1 MESLPGFFFA
11 AFGSREDAVRWA
23 IEAQEGLMDVDW
35 AEDVLEQPGCE
46 ELEVAVTSGR
56 GVGGEEEADVVA
68 VFRGPRARMGI
79 HASGRVARSIHRSTG
94 RAKYTGRVTNRAAR
108 IMSQAAAGQ
117 ILASHEVVSAFF
129 EEREA
134 SQRAGGTASQSFC
147 DLEADVRIT
156 GVGEAQLKGVAEP
169 VRLFQVASKA
179 LAMRPMQMTKK
190 SLKTRALQS
199 LRTRKEVG

>member
-23 IEAQEGLMDVDW
+23 IEAQEGLMDVAW

-56 GVGGEEEADVVA
+56 GVGGEEADVVT

-79 HASGRVARSIHRSTG
+79 HASGRVARSIDRSTG
-94 RAKYTGRVTNRAAR
+94 RAKYTGRVTNRTAR
-108 IMSQAAAGQ
+108 IMSQAAPGQ

-134 SQRAGGTASQSFC
+134 SQRATATASQSFC

-179 LAMRPMQMTKK
+179 LAMRPMQMTLRTRVLK
-190 SLKTRALQS
+190 SLKMQH
-199 LRTRKEVG
+199 

>member
-1 MESLPGFFFA
+1 MESLPGFFLA

-23 IEAQEGLMDVDW
+23 IEAQEGLMDVAW

-56 GVGGEEEADVVA
+56 GVGGEEADVVA

-79 HASGRVARSIHRSTG
+79 HASGHVARSIHRSTG

-169 VRLFQVASKA
+169 VPLFQVASKA
-179 LAMRPMQMTKK
+179 LAMRPMQMTLKARTLK
-190 SLKTRALQS
+190 SLKMIR
-199 LRTRKEVG
+199 

>member
-1 MESLPGFFFA
+1 MESLPGFFLA

-23 IEAQEGLMDVDW
+23 IEAQEGLMDVAW

-68 VFRGPRARMGI
+68 VFRGPRLQMGI
-79 HASGRVARSIHRSTG
+79 HASGRVARSIDRSTG

-134 SQRAGGTASQSFC
+134 SRGTASQSFC

-169 VRLFQVASKA
+169 VPLFQVASKA

-190 SLKTRALQS
+190 SLKRRGRFS
-199 LRTRKEVG
+199 P

>member
-56 GVGGEEEADVVA
+56 GVGGEEADVVA

-94 RAKYTGRVTNRAAR
+94 RPEYTGRVTNRTAR
-108 IMSQAAAGQ
+108 IMSQAAPGQ

-134 SQRAGGTASQSFC
+134 AQRAGGTASQSFC

-169 VRLFQVASKA
+169 VRLFQVASEA

-199 LRTRKEVG
+199 LRTRKG

>member
-23 IEAQEGLMDVDW
+23 IEAQEGLMDVAW

-56 GVGGEEEADVVA
+56 GVGGEEADVVA

-79 HASGRVARSIHRSTG
+79 HASGRVARSIDRSTG
-94 RAKYTGRVTNRAAR
+94 RPEYTGRVTNRAAR
-108 IMSQAAAGQ
+108 IMSQAAPGQ

-179 LAMRPMQMTKK
+179 LAMRPMQMA
-190 SLKTRALQS
+190 LKTRV
-199 LRTRKEVG
+199 LRS

>member
-23 IEAQEGLMDVDW
+23 IEAQEGLMDVAW

-56 GVGGEEEADVVA
+56 GVGGEEADVVA

-79 HASGRVARSIHRSTG
+79 HASGRVARSIDRSTG

-108 IMSQAAAGQ
+108 IMSQATAGQ

-134 SQRAGGTASQSFC
+134 SQRAGATASQSFC

-169 VRLFQVASKA
+169 VRLFQVASEA
-179 LAMRPMQMTKK
+179 LAMRPMQMTLKARTLK
-190 SLKTRALQS
+190 SLKMM
-199 LRTRKEVG
+199 RKG

>member
-23 IEAQEGLMDVDW
+23 IEAQEGLMDVAW

-56 GVGGEEEADVVA
+56 GVGGEEADVVA

-79 HASGRVARSIHRSTG
+79 HASGRVARSIDRSTG

-108 IMSQAAAGQ
+108 IMSQAAPGQ

-179 LAMRPMQMTKK
+179 LAMRPMQMA
-190 SLKTRALQS
+190 LKTRV
-199 LRTRKEVG
+199 LRS

>member
-23 IEAQEGLMDVDW
+23 IEAQEGLMDVAW

-56 GVGGEEEADVVA
+56 GVGGEEADVVA

-94 RAKYTGRVTNRAAR
+94 RAEYTGRVTNRTAR
-108 IMSQAAAGQ
+108 IMSQAAPGQ

-134 SQRAGGTASQSFC
+134 SQRAGATASQSFC

-169 VRLFQVASKA
+169 VRLFQVASEA

-190 SLKTRALQS
+190 SLKRRALQS
-199 LRTRKEVG
+199 LRTRKVG

>member
-23 IEAQEGLMDVDW
+23 IEAQEGLMDVAW

-56 GVGGEEEADVVA
+56 GVGGEEADVVA

-94 RAKYTGRVTNRAAR
+94 RAKYTGRVTNRTAR
-108 IMSQAAAGQ
+108 IMSQAAPGQ

-134 SQRAGGTASQSFC
+134 SQRAGATASQSFC

-179 LAMRPMQMTKK
+179 LAMRPMQMTLVKTRLFK
-190 SLKTRALQS
+190 SLKMQ
-199 LRTRKEVG
+199 

>member
-23 IEAQEGLMDVDW
+23 IEAQEGLMDVAW

-56 GVGGEEEADVVA
+56 GVGGEEADVVA

-94 RAKYTGRVTNRAAR
+94 RAKYTGRVTNRTAR
-108 IMSQAAAGQ
+108 IMSQAAPGQ

-134 SQRAGGTASQSFC
+134 SQRAGATASQSFC

-190 SLKTRALQS
+190 SLKRRALQS
-199 LRTRKEVG
+199 LRTRKVG

>member
-23 IEAQEGLMDVDW
+23 IEAQEGLMDVAW

-56 GVGGEEEADVVA
+56 GVGGEEADVVA

-79 HASGRVARSIHRSTG
+79 HASGRVARSIDRSTG

-108 IMSQAAAGQ
+108 IMSQATAGQ

-169 VRLFQVASKA
+169 VRLFQVASEA
-179 LAMRPMQMTKK
+179 LAMRPMQMTLKARTLK
-190 SLKTRALQS
+190 SLKMM
-199 LRTRKEVG
+199 RKG

>member
-56 GVGGEEEADVVA
+56 GVGGEEEADVVT

-79 HASGRVARSIHRSTG
+79 HASGRVARSIDRSTG
-94 RAKYTGRVTNRAAR
+94 RAKYTGRVTNRTAR
-108 IMSQAAAGQ
+108 IMSQAEKLRPTLGADCISAMCSASFSGAQRSPASQKPTRDPRAAAMPVLRAAGSPRVRWRLMRWA
-117 ILASHEVVSAFF
+117 ILP
-129 EEREA
+129 
-134 SQRAGGTASQSFC
+134 
-147 DLEADVRIT
+147 
-156 GVGEAQLKGVAEP
+156 K
-169 VRLFQVASKA
+169 
-179 LAMRPMQMTKK
+179 
-190 SLKTRALQS
+190 
-199 LRTRKEVG
+199 